1 MINYLTGKIKNLNE
15 KYLTVLTASGV
26 GYKVF
31 APINTLLSKSQE
43 EEIELFIYTSVKED
57 AIDLYGFEKKEELSI
72 FEKLIT
78 ASGVGPRSALTM
90 ISLSSVESIAFA
102 IENGDEA
109 ALSHIPG
116 IGKKTREKI
125 IIELKGKMSEFIKS
139 NENSN
144 INNFSNEKDARLA
157 LSTFGYN
164 DKDINNAINN
174 IKSEENI
181 KFNELSASEI
191 IKLGLKFL
199 R

>member
-78 ASGVGPRSALTM
+78 VSGVGPRSALTM

-102 IENGDEA
+102 IENGEEA

-181 KFNELSASEI
+181 KFNELSTSEI